1 MAVQK
6 QLLTIGLSALAG
18 YALRAH
24 QERVRANLRQ
34 NEICYDVISSPDAI
48 PYSLPQSVAN
58 TIEGII
64 QRSGQVLV
72 RRVGDILYIA
82 SKDAS
87 GALSEQLNLPLTEA
101 QFSGDVIDAD
111 TIADI
116 PSRSSTPG
124 A

>member
-1 MAVQK
+1 MSAKSQF
-6 QLLTIGLSALAG
+6 LTIGLSALAG

-34 NEICYDVISSPDAI
+34 TEVCYDVISSPDQI
-48 PYSLPQSVAN
+48 QYNLPQTVAN
-58 TIEGII
+58 TLEGII

-82 SKDAS
+82 SRDAS
-87 GALSEQLNLPLTEA
+87 GALAEQLNLPLSEA
-101 QFSGDVIDAD
+101 QFAGDVIDAD
-111 TIADI
+111 TITA
-116 PSRSSTPG
+116 STHTAG